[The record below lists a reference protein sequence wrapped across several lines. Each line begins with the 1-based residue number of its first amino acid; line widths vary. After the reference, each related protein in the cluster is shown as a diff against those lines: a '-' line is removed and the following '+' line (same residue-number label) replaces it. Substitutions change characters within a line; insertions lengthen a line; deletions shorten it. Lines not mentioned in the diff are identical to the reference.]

1 MEIEKKDIM
10 IAKLENDIINVY
22 TEKKI
27 LIGGI
32 NTQSNFK
39 NAEIK
44 IGEKIFQLSR
54 NKWETEIS
62 ENDKV
67 IYRLNTNSF
76 SGNTKIQETEHKV
89 TGVLGLKWGT
99 KMLDKEN
106 NILLKIRNQN
116 HFINK
121 NKYEIEILNKKA
133 TDLDILTT
141 LYGHLYGS
149 NMKLKALIIGAIAGG
164 IIWIFLK

>member
-1 MEIEKKDIM
+1 M

-22 TEKKI
+22 NEKNI

-32 NTQSNFK
+32 KTQSNFK

-44 IGEKIFQLSR
+44 IEEKIFQLSR

-67 IYRLNTNSF
+67 IYHLKTNSF
-76 SGNTKIQETEHKV
+76 SGNTKIQETEYKIV
-89 TGVLGLKWGT
+89 GVFGLKWGT
-99 KMLDKEN
+99 KMMDKEN
-106 NILLKIRNQN
+106 NTLLKIRNENQFTN
-116 HFINK
+116 S
-121 NKYEIEILNKKA
+121 NKYEIEISNDRVS
-133 TDLDILTT
+133 DLEILTT

-149 NMKLKALIIGAIAGG
+149 NMKLKAVIFGVITVG
-164 IIWIFLK
+164 IISSGIMNQ

>member
-1 MEIEKKDIM
+1 MT
-10 IAKLENDIINVY
+10 ARLENDMINVY
-22 TEKKI
+22 NQKNV

-32 NTQSNFK
+32 KTQSHFK

-44 IGEKIFQLSR
+44 IGEHKFQLSR

-67 IYRLNTNSF
+67 IFHLKTNSF
-76 SGNTKIQETEHKV
+76 SGNTEILETGHKIR
-89 TGVLGLKWGT
+89 GVSGLKWGT
-99 KMLDKEN
+99 KMMDKEN
-106 NILLKIRNQN
+106 NTLLKIRNENQ
-116 HFINK
+116 FINT
-121 NKYEIEILNKKA
+121 NKYEIEISNEEV

-149 NMKLKALIIGAIAGG
+149 NMKLKAVSIVAVAVGILSIGIVN
-164 IIWIFLK
+164 